1 MFAFDASMSITV
13 EMVTLGGNATM
24 NFVSVFPVFKVNVLA
39 PVWKAFVG
47 NARTCALFV
56 TDAAEAPK
64 NRMKR
69 DVTTKSEELKVDT
82 GEVLFPMPRHDCVA
96 PFVFSW
102 MVVTVTA
109 CVPSLGVAANSVD
122 EVVLLRMSMV
132 GTTPLFTV
140 MPQVNVFDPEIVVPT
155 STVWDWLFAKEVNTG
170 AT

>member
-1 MFAFDASMSITV
+1 
-13 EMVTLGGNATM
+13 
-24 NFVSVFPVFKVNVLA
+24 
-39 PVWKAFVG
+39 
-47 NARTCALFV
+47 
-56 TDAAEAPK
+56 
-64 NRMKR
+64 
-69 DVTTKSEELKVDT
+69 
-82 GEVLFPMPRHDCVA
+82 
-96 PFVFSW
+96 